1 MPQCAVVSKT
11 VSSHYSGRNR
21 ITLVR
26 SLGIGA
32 LLAIAVSSIS
42 QTTSVFIN
50 FGPVLHGV
58 GTGIVLAFLIGGVSA
73 ILNSLIYAELSNAIP
88 VSGGAYAIALRVFG
102 RPIGLV
108 TAFLCLL
115 IGLGSAPSLILGIA
129 GYLQSFFP
137 GVNEQVYT
145 VAVALLATMM
155 ALMRI
160 HSASWLTAA
169 MVIIEFLIILG
180 ITLISFFHFVHPMSF
195 VLHRYAI
202 TSSGI
207 GHSLGSTI
215 LFSMIGVTLF
225 SFSGYEMSQNFAEK
239 TMNVRRVLV
248 KTILVSA
255 IIAVVVETA
264 AVLGLLLAAE
274 NIGSVYSAEVSST
287 AFVQS
292 IHMRDDCLRWCTR
305 RDF

>member
-42 QTTSVFIN
+42 KTTSVFIN

-137 GVNEQVYT
+137 GVNEQVFT

-160 HSASWLTAA
+160 HSASWLAAA

-274 NIGSVYSAEVSST
+274 NIGSVYSAEVPST